1 MNAPARHSV
10 DGQAAATALCKAP
23 AVSLMFRLTFRFLGL
38 LLLAAAF
45 AALVVDGTRSIAGG
59 ALSLAPFGQT
69 MLWLMPNKFAGIEVA
84 ARHVLPPLLWDPVT
98 VRVLK
103 MPTWVV
109 AGALGILLM
118 LLTQKR
124 RPKIGY
130 TSR

>member
-1 MNAPARHSV
+1 
-10 DGQAAATALCKAP
+10 
-23 AVSLMFRLTFRFLGL
+23 MFRLTFRFLGL

-59 ALSLAPFGQT
+59 GLSLAPLGQT
-69 MLWLMPNKFAGIEVA
+69 LLWLMPSKFAVIEAA
-84 ARHVLPPLLWDPVT
+84 ARHILPPLLWNPVM

-109 AGALGILLM
+109 AGILGIILM
-118 LLTQKR
+118 VFTQKR

-130 TSR
+130 ADR

>member
-1 MNAPARHSV
+1 MDRLPPPLYARR
-10 DGQAAATALCKAP
+10 LRYLP
-23 AVSLMFRLTFRFLGL
+23 MFRLTFRFLGL

-69 MLWLMPNKFAGIEVA
+69 MLWLLPSKFASVKA
-84 ARHVLPPLLWDPVT
+84 AAQHALPPFFWDSVMVHVLH
-98 VRVLK
+98 

-109 AGALGILLM
+109 AGGLGVLLM

-130 TSR
+130 SNR

>member
-1 MNAPARHSV
+1 
-10 DGQAAATALCKAP
+10 
-23 AVSLMFRLTFRFLGL
+23 MFRLIFRFLGL

-69 MLWLMPNKFAGIEVA
+69 MFWLMPSKFAGIEA
-84 ARHVLPPLLWDPVT
+84 AVRHALPPLLWNPLM

-109 AGALGILLM
+109 AGVLGILLM
-118 LLTQKR
+118 LFTQKR

-130 TSR
+130 SSR

>member
-1 MNAPARHSV
+1 
-10 DGQAAATALCKAP
+10 
-23 AVSLMFRLTFRFLGL
+23 MFRLIFRFLGL

-59 ALSLAPFGQT
+59 ALSLASFGQT
-69 MLWLMPNKFAGIEVA
+69 MLWLMPSKFAGIEA
-84 ARHVLPPLLWDPVT
+84 AAQHVLPPLLWGPVM

-109 AGALGILLM
+109 IGVLGILLM

-124 RPKIGY
+124 GPKIGY

>member
-1 MNAPARHSV
+1 
-10 DGQAAATALCKAP
+10 
-23 AVSLMFRLTFRFLGL
+23 MFRLTLRFLGL

-59 ALSLAPFGQT
+59 VVSLASFEQT
-69 MLWLMPNKFAGIEVA
+69 MLWLLPNKFPPMEA
-84 ARHVLPPLLWDPVT
+84 AIRHGLPSFLWHDLMT
-98 VRVLK
+98 NVLK

-118 LLTQKR
+118 LASQKP

-130 TSR
+130 ANR